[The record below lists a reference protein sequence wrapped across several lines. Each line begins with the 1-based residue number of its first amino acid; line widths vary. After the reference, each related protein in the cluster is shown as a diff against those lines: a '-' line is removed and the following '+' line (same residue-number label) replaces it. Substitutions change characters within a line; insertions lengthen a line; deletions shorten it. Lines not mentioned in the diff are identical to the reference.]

1 MSVGH
6 KKIENLSA
14 KAGIVCY
21 KGSLLRWLSAAFGK
35 HDFLKDVCNVCST
48 VLNSLSFFFFIIN
61 IVFIFKCCTVMEEVY
76 VWLHFY

>member
-6 KKIENLSA
+6 RKIEKLSA
-14 KAGIVCY
+14 KAGVVCY
-21 KGSLLRWLSAAFGK
+21 KGCLLRWPSAAFGK

-48 VLNSLSFFFFIIN
+48 VLNSLSFFFIII
-61 IVFIFKCCTVMEEVY
+61 IVFIFKRCTVMEEVY